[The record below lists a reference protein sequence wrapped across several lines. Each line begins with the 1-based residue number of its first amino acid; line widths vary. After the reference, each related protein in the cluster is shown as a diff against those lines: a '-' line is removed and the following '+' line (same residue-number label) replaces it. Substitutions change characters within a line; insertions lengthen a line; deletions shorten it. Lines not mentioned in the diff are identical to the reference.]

1 MPGRDAL
8 LSTKI
13 GVQPRRSRSVDRAR
27 LRALLDG
34 APEARLV
41 LVSAPAGFG
50 KSTLLAAWLDR
61 ADVRS
66 AWLSLDPR
74 DQDVVRFTRY
84 LEAAVAQLS
93 GGTDE
98 PVMRDSSGPF
108 DAELALAS
116 VIDQVVDAVADA
128 HASAAVLVLDDYHV
142 IGEPA
147 IHQLVGSL
155 IERLPPRARL
165 AIATRSDPPLP
176 LARLRARGGAAGDPG
191 RRPALL
197 DGRSRRAAAFRLDR
211 ARGGRGRGARGADR
225 GLGSGA
231 AIGRHLA
238 RWPTPTRPSS
248 CTASELAIASSS
260 TTSSRRSLPD
270 CRPRPRSSSCAPL
283 SSSACADRSA
293 IR

>member
-1 MPGRDAL
+1 MGPGVDFSDEVTPNGTVHPGAVAPTLHAPSPCPRPPGRPALTLAMAMPGRDAL

-50 KSTLLAAWLDR
+50 KSTLLAAWLER

-74 DQDVVRFTRY
+74 DEDVVRFTRY

-93 GGTDE
+93 GGTNE
-98 PVMRDSSGPF
+98 PVMRDPSGPF

-128 HASAAVLVLDDYHV
+128 ARQP
-142 IGEPA
+142 G
-147 IHQLVGSL
+147 
-155 IERLPPRARL
+155 RPRARRL
-165 AIATRSDPPLP
+165 SRHRGAGHPSARRLPHRAVAPACSPGDRHTIRSAPA
-176 LARLRARGGAAGDPG
+176 ARTPARPRGAPGDPG
-191 RRPALL
+191 RGPALL

-211 ARGGRGRGARGADR
+211 ARAGDVAELAERTEGWAAALR
-225 GLGSGA
+225 LA
-231 AIGRHLA
+231 AISLSGR
-238 RWPTPTRPSS
+238 P
-248 CTASELAIASSS
+248 
-260 TTSSRRSLPD
+260 
-270 CRPRPRSSSCAPL
+270 
-283 SSSACADRSA
+283 
-293 IR
+293 